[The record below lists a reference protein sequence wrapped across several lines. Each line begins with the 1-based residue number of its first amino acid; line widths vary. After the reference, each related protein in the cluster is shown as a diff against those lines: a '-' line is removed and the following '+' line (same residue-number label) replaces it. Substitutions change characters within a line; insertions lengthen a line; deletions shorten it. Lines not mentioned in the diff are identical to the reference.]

1 MNRRDTIEGAVSAP
15 ILAEAVRM
23 GRAVREGARAAGLLP
38 DDPMAP
44 LVEALARAVVFIG
57 QQRAA
62 LAVTAENVTDR
73 LGDILQDGRETADA
87 EAERFRAECQATEA
101 ETVRSLSAVLADTAE
116 RALTD
121 RVRALD
127 RRTAV
132 LVGLAVAFAL
142 TLGAAGG
149 WWAGDRSARAAI
161 VATEDGV
168 RAAFREGPTAAALWV
183 DLMRWNDPRAALMV
197 CREPGEVLT
206 QGGRRACRV
215 PLWVERPPPVTRP

>member
-1 MNRRDTIEGAVSAP
+1 MSRPVEPVGASAP

-23 GRAVREGARAAGLLP
+23 GRAVRDAAIAGGLQHG
-38 DDPMAP
+38 DPMAP
-44 LVEALARAVVFIG
+44 LVEALARATMYVG

-62 LAVTAENVTDR
+62 LAATAEHVAER
-73 LGDILQDGRETADA
+73 LNDILQGGRETA
-87 EAERFRAECQATEA
+87 EAETARFRAECEATEA
-101 ETVRSLSAVLADTAE
+101 ETIRSLSAILADTAE

-132 LVGLAVAFAL
+132 LVGLAVVGAV

-149 WWAGDRSARAAI
+149 WWAGDRSGRAS
-161 VATEDGV
+161 VAATKDSV
-168 RAAFREGPTAAALWV
+168 RAAFREGPAAASLWV
-183 DLMRWNDPRAALMV
+183 DLMRWNDPRAALSV
-197 CREPGEVLT
+197 CREPAEILV

-215 PLWVERPPPVTRP
+215 PLWVERPPAVVRP

>member
-1 MNRRDTIEGAVSAP
+1 MSWGPEPLGSARAP

-23 GRAVREGARAAGLLP
+23 ARDIRNAARKGGMQP

-44 LVEALARAVVFIG
+44 LVEVLARGVMFVG
-57 QQRAA
+57 QQCATVAGADGGRGRAPEHHP
-62 LAVTAENVTDR
+62 LGRSRGRRRGGGPLPGPMPGGRGRDR
-73 LGDILQDGRETADA
+73 RQPLDGPSR
-87 EAERFRAECQATEA
+87 RGSRAFG
-101 ETVRSLSAVLADTAE
+101 
-116 RALTD
+116 D

-127 RRTAV
+127 RRTAAFV
-132 LVGLAVAFAL
+132 GVAVIGALV
-142 TLGAAGG
+142 LGAGGG

-206 QGGRRACRV
+206 QGGRRGCRV
-215 PLWVERPPPVTRP
+215 PLWVGPPAALRP